1 MTTLQIT
8 TVITLAGI
16 LTACAEP
23 APRYEAEFGSA
34 TRATL
39 NAQIINPDAGNN
51 QDPVAGLDGQAA
63 NDALENYQKSFAK
76 PEPSPNALNIGVGT
90 KNSGSSGGQQ

>member
-8 TVITLAGI
+8 TVIALASV
-16 LTACAEP
+16 LTACVEP
-23 APRYEAEFGSA
+23 APRYEAEFGNA

-51 QDPVAGLDGQAA
+51 PDPVTGLDGRAA
-63 NDALENYQKSFAK
+63 RDAINSYQKSFAQ
-76 PEPSPNALNIGVGT
+76 PVPTENVFNIGVGT
-90 KNSGSSGGQQ
+90 SSGGSSGGQQ

>member
-8 TVITLAGI
+8 SVITLIGL

-23 APRYEAEFGSA
+23 APRYEAEFGNA

-51 QDPVAGLDGQAA
+51 PDPVAGLDGRAA
-63 NDALENYQKSFAK
+63 HDVINNYQKSYAQPEK
-76 PEPSPNALNIGVGT
+76 PQNVFNIGVGG
-90 KNSGSSGGQQ
+90 GSN

>member
-8 TVITLAGI
+8 SVITLIGL

-23 APRYEAEFGSA
+23 APRYEAEFGNA

-51 QDPVAGLDGQAA
+51 PDPVAGLDGRAA
-63 NDALENYQKSFAK
+63 RDAINNYQKSYAQPEK
-76 PEPSPNALNIGVGT
+76 PQNVFNIGVGG
-90 KNSGSSGGQQ
+90 NSSQ

>member
-16 LTACAEP
+16 LTACVEP
-23 APRYEAEFGSA
+23 APRYEAEFGNA

-39 NAQIINPDAGNN
+39 KAQIINPDAGNN
-51 QDPVAGLDGQAA
+51 PDPVAGLDGRAA
-63 NDALENYQKSFAK
+63 RDAINNYQKSFAEPK
-76 PEPSPNALNIGVGT
+76 PTENVFNIGVG
-90 KNSGSSGGQQ
+90 SSSGGR